1 MNNTNI
7 KIAKQLIKIAKE
19 LISSKYY
26 DVSSY
31 KNDIKD
37 FIQKCRKNEKPVS
50 HRKDYTFTS
59 IFYRALRKKINNNS
73 EQNNELN
80 NEEISRYYTSNIN
93 KILPIE
99 NQGTWKQYST
109 SKKNQIKDGKTY
121 NLYYTIQFDD
131 RTDIENY
138 INFIKDVIPEIEKY
152 TKETGKGISFKTF
165 KELDRLFTEND
176 TIKFYYYDSSVKH
189 DLQRIIQNQMSKN
202 GVKEGKRI
210 YKKGIDKE
218 PPKDFMQF
226 IKDESISQED
236 KSFGSFGEIMSVMV
250 ANYIDEFIHSSRVS
264 KDASSQELTELVIK
278 KFDDFVRAS
287 YNRYKNVSSDRI
299 SLS

>member
-152 TKETGKGISFKTF
+152 ESRNKRRSINSIIRGYGNHYEKNKQQILQSFEKINNYSNYN
-165 KELDRLFTEND
+165 EL
-176 TIKFYYYDSSVKH
+176 
-189 DLQRIIQNQMSKN
+189 
-202 GVKEGKRI
+202 
-210 YKKGIDKE
+210 
-218 PPKDFMQF
+218 
-226 IKDESISQED
+226 
-236 KSFGSFGEIMSVMV
+236 
-250 ANYIDEFIHSSRVS
+250 
-264 KDASSQELTELVIK
+264 
-278 KFDDFVRAS
+278 
-287 YNRYKNVSSDRI
+287 
-299 SLS
+299 